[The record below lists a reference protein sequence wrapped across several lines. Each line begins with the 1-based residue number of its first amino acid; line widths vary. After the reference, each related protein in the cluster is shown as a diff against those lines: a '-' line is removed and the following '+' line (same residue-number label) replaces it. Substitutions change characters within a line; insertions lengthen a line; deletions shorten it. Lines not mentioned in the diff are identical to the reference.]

1 MKSTGIIGRCWISMS
16 KALRFVHAVYGRR
29 YVASHGKLRLILFGY
44 LGLPLKKSLISN
56 KRLVSR

>member
-1 MKSTGIIGRCWISMS
+1 MS